1 MGARRAS
8 AAARGLNMTTKPFK
22 PELRGT
28 DADREAEP
36 SIRDALDKTE
46 KGKPVGTILNAVHV
60 LSADERWKGRI
71 RWAKFE
77 KMVVFDGKPLRDVD
91 LTRIIMWLDE
101 VYGLRPSTDNLHR
114 AITFVAEANAFH
126 GPCDW
131 LNGLYWDTVPRLDLF
146 LARYLK
152 AEDTPLHRKFSSAL
166 FIGACAR
173 VFEPGCQ
180 LDTMLMLIGKQ
191 GVGKSNLCAAL
202 PPKRAWLGEA
212 GFDIGNKDAFMA
224 LHGKWFY
231 ELAECDSLKRASDSA
246 AKAFITCRVDRY
258 RTPFARLAEDHPRE
272 TVFLATGN
280 EEEVLSDPTGARRY
294 WPVLVGEPDL
304 AAIARDREQLFA
316 EALVRYRTGEPWWLN
331 KTEEALLVQAQRQFE
346 VPEAWEVALRP
357 WVAVQ
362 EGPFTVED
370 AMRDGLGI
378 VAERWDRKKRQ
389 RTGKALARLGC
400 VKTRP
405 VGQDGDRPWCWER
418 PPSMDGEKSD
428 ALAS

>member
-1 MGARRAS
+1 MTIALTLAPS
-8 AAARGLNMTTKPFK
+8 A
-22 PELRGT
+22 RGT
-28 DADREAEP
+28 DADREP
-36 SIRDALDKTE
+36 DFDVQSALDKTE
-46 KGKPVGTILNAVHV
+46 KGKPVGTIRNVVRV
-60 LSADERWKGRI
+60 LSTDTRWEGRI

-77 KMVVFDGKPLRDVD
+77 KVVVVDGKPLRDAD
-91 LTRIIMWLDE
+91 LTRITIWLDE
-101 VYGLRPSTDNLHR
+101 VYGLRSSTENLHR
-114 AITFVAEANAFH
+114 AISFVAEANAFH

-131 LNGLYWDTVPRLDLF
+131 LNGLAWDRTPRLDLF
-146 LARYLK
+146 LTRYLK
-152 AEDTPLHRKFSSAL
+152 VADTPLHRKFSSCL

-202 PPKRAWLGEA
+202 PPKRAWFGEA
-212 GFDIGNKDAFMA
+212 AFDIGNKDACMA

-231 ELAECDSLKRASDSA
+231 EMAECDSLKKASDSA
-246 AKAFITCRVDRY
+246 SKAFVTCRVDRY

-272 TVFLATGN
+272 TIFLATGN
-280 EEEVLSDPTGARRY
+280 EEEVLRDPTGARRY

-316 EALVRYRTGEPWWLN
+316 EALVRYRAGESWWLN
-331 KTEEALLVQAQRQFE
+331 KAEEALLVQAQRQFE
-346 VPEAWEVALRP
+346 VPEAWEAALQP
-357 WVAVQ
+357 WVAAQ
-362 EGPFTVED
+362 EDPFTVED

-378 VAERWDRKKRQ
+378 VAERWDGRKRQ
-389 RTGKALARLGC
+389 RAGKALARLGC

-405 VGQDGDRPWCWER
+405 VGQGGDRPWCWER
-418 PPSMDGEKSD
+418 PRSMDGEKSD

>member
-1 MGARRAS
+1 
-8 AAARGLNMTTKPFK
+8 MTTNPIK

-36 SIRDALDKTE
+36 SIRDALDTTE

-60 LSADERWKGRI
+60 LSTDERWKGRI

-131 LNGLYWDTVPRLDLF
+131 LNGLAWDGVPRLDLF

-294 WPVLVGEPDL
+294 WPVRVTSIDIDGLRRE
-304 AAIARDREQLFA
+304 RDQLFA
-316 EALVRYRTGEPWWLN
+316 EAVNAYLEDEQWWPDGD
-331 KTEEALLVQAQRQFE
+331 FE
-346 VPEAWEVALRP
+346 VKHIKPQQAERYEGDAWEDAIRPYLRTMSDSQDPRTTINEVAS
-357 WVAVQ
+357 A
-362 EGPFTVED
+362 
-370 AMRDGLGI
+370 
-378 VAERWDRKKRQ
+378 
-389 RTGKALARLGC
+389 ALDL
-400 VKTRP
+400 P
-405 VGQDGDRPWCWER
+405 VGKIGTRDQRRIAACLTQCGWVKGKRGAGGTRYWV
-418 PPSMDGEKSD
+418 PPQGT
-428 ALAS
+428 LL

>member
-1 MGARRAS
+1 
-8 AAARGLNMTTKPFK
+8 MTTTPTKA
-22 PELRGT
+22 ELRGSDT
-28 DADREAEP
+28 DREP
-36 SIRDALDKTE
+36 DFDVQSALDKTE
-46 KGKPVGTILNAVHV
+46 KGKPVGTIRNAVQV
-60 LSADERWKGRI
+60 LSTDGRWEGRI
-71 RWAKFE
+71 RWANFE
-77 KMVVFDGKPLRDVD
+77 KMVMFDGKPLRDAD
-91 LTRIIMWLDE
+91 LTRITIWLDE
-101 VYGLRPSTDNLHR
+101 VYGLRASTENLHR
-114 AITFVAEANAFH
+114 AITFVAEAHSFH

-131 LNGLYWDTVPRLDLF
+131 LNSLAWDDVPRLDLF
-146 LARYLK
+146 LTQYLK
-152 AEDTPLHRKFSSAL
+152 AEDTPLHRKFSSSL

-294 WPVLVGEPDL
+294 WPVLVGQPDL

-316 EALVRYRTGEPWWLN
+316 EALVRYRAGEPWWLN
-331 KTEEALLVQAQRQFE
+331 KAEEALLVRAQRQFE

-362 EGPFTVED
+362 EGAFTVED

-389 RTGKALARLGC
+389 RAGKALARLGC

-405 VGQDGDRPWCWER
+405 VGQGGDRPWSWER
-418 PPSMDGEKSD
+418 PPSMDGERSD